1 MLICN
6 GEALGI
12 LVVHYREDPC
22 VGARNEHECLRAL
35 SMSEKDLQRFDD
47 LRIRLIGL
55 MRHRSELLDAIR
67 SVFKGN

>member
-1 MLICN
+1 
-6 GEALGI
+6 
-12 LVVHYREDPC
+12 
-22 VGARNEHECLRAL
+22 
-35 SMSEKDLQRFDD
+35 MSEKDLQRFDD